1 MQEEFQEKLPSYSA
15 PIPGAKA
22 LEVLT
27 TAPGHSGVAGV
38 FSGKLIHFAAPVAS
52 VADYLTDLL
61 DKGRC
66 YCTINNHRSAISA
79 FHRPI
84 DGCKVGQHELVCKVM
99 NACFNVKPPQPK
111 YVMMWDVDIVLNH
124 IRSLGANNT
133 LSDKQLTHKLS
144 MLLALA
150 SAGRSSDLRA
160 LDLNYMTV
168 YDDKIVFVLG
178 KLTKS
183 RRKGQDPIKLTFHAF
198 NDNPLLCVVSTIN
211 CYHDRTK
218 GWRSGTG
225 KSQLLLSFVEPHKEV
240 VPCTIAG
247 WLVQVTSSA
256 GVDTSNFRAHSTR
269 GATTSKAKAKGLSCQ
284 EIINMARWTKVSTFK
299 RHYLRNI
306 VNDTEKPDGHDPFQK
321 IVLQEG

>member
-1 MQEEFQEKLPSYSA
+1 
-15 PIPGAKA
+15 
-22 LEVLT
+22 
-27 TAPGHSGVAGV
+27 
-38 FSGKLIHFAAPVAS
+38 
-52 VADYLTDLL
+52 
-61 DKGRC
+61 
-66 YCTINNHRSAISA
+66 
-79 FHRPI
+79 
-84 DGCKVGQHELVCKVM
+84 M

-133 LSDKQLTHKLS
+133 LSDKQLTH
-144 MLLALA
+144 
-150 SAGRSSDLRA
+150 
-160 LDLNYMTV
+160 
-168 YDDKIVFVLG
+168 
-178 KLTKS
+178 
-183 RRKGQDPIKLTFHAF
+183 AF

-218 GWRSGTG
+218 GWRSGNG

-247 WLVQVTSSA
+247 WLVQVMSSA

-306 VNDTEKPDGHDPFQK
+306 VNDTEKPDGHDSFQK